1 MAKGTI
7 SIDKA
12 RCKGCTLC
20 VPVCPKEVIQI
31 ATDMLNAKG
40 YRPAQLVDPEGLCTG
55 CAICALICP
64 DVCIT
69 VFREP
74 AQSKRTKD
82 RQKAVFV

>member
-1 MAKGTI
+1 M
-7 SIDKA
+7 
-12 RCKGCTLC
+12 
-20 VPVCPKEVIQI
+20 
-31 ATDMLNAKG
+31 ATDRRNAKG

-74 AQSKRTKD
+74 APSKRSRD
-82 RQKAVFV
+82 RHKAVFA